1 MKVLVTGG
9 AGFIGSHVVDGLV
22 EGGHEVVVVDDL
34 STGKRENIN
43 PRAKFYH
50 MDITS
55 PELEEVFW
63 IEKPDFI
70 NHHAAQMDVR
80 KSVEDPLFDARVN
93 ILGTIHLLEC
103 CCANKL
109 KRIIFASS
117 GGAIYGEPRHL
128 PVDEMHPVAPISP
141 YGLSKY
147 TAEEYLRLYR
157 LSHGLEYV
165 VLRYGNVYGPRQ
177 DPFGEAGVVAI
188 FIGKM
193 LQGKKPT
200 IFGTGEQIRD
210 YVYVGDAVEA
220 NILAMGVRGG
230 VSVNIGTGR
239 GTNVNELFGIL
250 KERLGSNLD
259 PIYAPPRMGELDS
272 IFLEVSL
279 AREKLG
285 WSAQTDLV
293 SGLDKTIDFFKEG
306 MGQAT

>member
-9 AGFIGSHVVDGLV
+9 AGFIGSHVVDRLV
-22 EGGHEVVVVDDL
+22 EKGHEVVVVDDL
-34 STGKRENIN
+34 STGRKENIN
-43 PRAKFYH
+43 PQAKFYH

-55 PELEEVFW
+55 PKLEEVFQA
-63 IEKPDFI
+63 EKPDFV

-80 KSVEDPLFDARVN
+80 KSIEDPLFDARVN
-93 ILGTIHLLEC
+93 ILGTICLLEC
-103 CCANKL
+103 CCANKVG
-109 KRIIFASS
+109 RIIFASS
-117 GGAIYGEPRHL
+117 GGAICGEPRHL
-128 PVDEMHPVAPISP
+128 PVDERHPVSPISP

-147 TAEEYLRLYR
+147 TAEKYLRLYN

-165 VLRYGNVYGPRQ
+165 ALRYGNVYGPRQ
-177 DPFGEAGVVAI
+177 DPFGEAGVIAI

-193 LQGKKPT
+193 LRGKRPT
-200 IFGTGEQIRD
+200 IYGTGEQIRD
-210 YVYVGDAVEA
+210 YVYVGDVVEV
-220 NILAMGVRGG
+220 NILAMEVQDGVT
-230 VSVNIGTGR
+230 VNIGTGK
-239 GTNVNELFGIL
+239 GTSVNELFKIL

-293 SGLDKTIDFFKEG
+293 SGLDKTIDFFKER

>member
-9 AGFIGSHVVDGLV
+9 AGFIGSHVVDRLV
-22 EGGHEVVVVDDL
+22 EEGHEVVVVDDL
-34 STGKRENIN
+34 STGRKENIN
-43 PRAKFYH
+43 PQAKFYH
-50 MDITS
+50 MDIIS
-55 PELEEVFW
+55 PELEEVFQA
-63 IEKPDFI
+63 EKPDFV

-93 ILGTIHLLEC
+93 ILGTIRLLEC
-103 CCANKL
+103 CCANKVG
-109 KRIIFASS
+109 RIIFASS
-117 GGAIYGEPRHL
+117 GGAICGEPGHL
-128 PVDEMHPVAPISP
+128 PVDERHPVSPISP

-147 TAEEYLRLYR
+147 TAEEYLRLYN

-165 VLRYGNVYGPRQ
+165 ALRYGNVYGPRQ
-177 DPFGEAGVVAI
+177 DPFGEAGVIAI

-193 LQGKKPT
+193 LRGKRPT
-200 IFGTGEQIRD
+200 IYGTGEQIRD
-210 YVYVGDAVEA
+210 YVYVGDVVEV
-220 NILAMGVRGG
+220 NILAMEVQDGVT
-230 VSVNIGTGR
+230 VNIGTGK
-239 GTNVNELFGIL
+239 GTSVNELFKIL

-293 SGLDKTIDFFKEG
+293 SGLDKTIDFFKER